1 LNPSRMKF
9 ERHEIPIW
17 VERYGPVPATA
28 ARRALATHSYA
39 VIVLVTRGQSKMR
52 HAGEQV
58 LSAGDVHLIPP
69 GDPHGATHFED
80 LQGWALAFHPEAF
93 PSDES
98 WGNARGMNLAPL
110 LRVRSGCHPVLKPSS
125 AQRKRLEGWLER
137 LEEELHQGE
146 RGQEEACAALLRL
159 VLVELERIA
168 TPPRVPDPPGLSLAR
183 RALTYIEAH
192 GLEPLSLAKVARAL
206 GRSGPHLASVVRQ
219 ETGRSVGEWILEYR
233 MAEARRRLRGTDERV
248 DIISERVGY
257 ADPTH
262 FIRQFRRLH
271 GVTPA
276 AWRRKAT
283 PGQLPPRPRGNR
295 TRGPFPR
302 PRGFGETAP
311 PQQETSE

>member
-1 LNPSRMKF
+1 MNASRVKF
-9 ERHEIPIW
+9 ERNEIPIW
-17 VERYGPVPATA
+17 VERYSAHRHDA
-28 ARRALATHSYA
+28 SRALTTHAYA
-39 VIVLVTRGQSKMR
+39 VIMLVTRGQSKMR

-58 LSAGDVHLIPP
+58 LRAGDVHLIPP

-80 LQGWALAFHPEAF
+80 LRGWALAFHPEAF

-125 AQRKRLEGWLER
+125 AQRKRLEGWFER

-192 GLEPLSLAKVARAL
+192 SLEPLSLAKVARAL

-276 AWRRKAT
+276 AWRRKAAA
-283 PGQLPPRPRGNR
+283 LSNR
-295 TRGPFPR
+295 TRGAFPR
-302 PRGFGETAP
+302 PRGFGETAR